1 MMTRYAR
8 KRSDSTRD
16 TAQLRPGTPR
26 ILTRKSNSRADI
38 MDISISLNRFSP
50 TMPVNT
56 EPLRAGGAQPG
67 FGSTRPRRVYT
78 PAPRDRNRS
87 NGTPTNL
94 PSKMSYMVNCG
105 LSKGTRNTSTARGH
119 DRTQWVRA
127 SHGAG
132 DPPPPHTHTHK
143 DYHRR
148 PLSPVYV

>member
-16 TAQLRPGTPR
+16 TSQLRPGTPR

-67 FGSTRPRRVYT
+67 FGSTRPRRGYT
-78 PAPRDRNRS
+78 PATRNRNRS

-119 DRTQWVRA
+119 DRIYNGSGQATVQA
-127 SHGAG
+127 T
-132 DPPPPHTHTHK
+132 PPPPHTHK
-143 DYHRR
+143 DNHRR